1 MTAAANTKL
10 VTRTFSSSD
19 QPTKAIIGLHGWTG
33 DEHVFE
39 PVAKMMNID
48 DAQWFFPRA
57 PYKADSGKGYSWFS
71 GTDET
76 GWDIEK
82 TRVGIHQLLAD
93 IRSNGFSPKNIFL
106 IGFSQGASLAMEI
119 ALRLPFAIGGIVPI
133 AGFIKFR
140 DTLSNEATKES
151 KATPVLLLHGSQDE
165 IIHVIAS
172 EKAHDFFKER
182 GNPVYFKRYD
192 GGHKIPKRTGPI
204 VKSFILDS
212 FNFLEVNLSETLK

>member
-1 MTAAANTKL
+1 MTAAANSKL

-93 IRSNGFSPKNIFL
+93 IRSEGFSPKNIFL

-133 AGFIKFR
+133 AGFIKYR

-204 VKSFILDS
+204 IKSFISDS

>member
-1 MTAAANTKL
+1 MTAAANSKL

-93 IRSNGFSPKNIFL
+93 IRSEGFSPKNIFL

-133 AGFIKFR
+133 AGFIKYR

-204 VKSFILDS
+204 VKSFISDS
-212 FNFLEVNLSETLK
+212 FNFFRLNSSDSLN

>member
-1 MTAAANTKL
+1 MTAAANSKL
-10 VTRTFSSSD
+10 VTRIFSCSD

-82 TRVGIHQLLAD
+82 TRIGIHQLLAD
-93 IRSNGFSPKNIFL
+93 VRSNGFSPKNIFL

-133 AGFIKFR
+133 A
-140 DTLSNEATKES
+140 
-151 KATPVLLLHGSQDE
+151 
-165 IIHVIAS
+165 
-172 EKAHDFFKER
+172 
-182 GNPVYFKRYD
+182 
-192 GGHKIPKRTGPI
+192 
-204 VKSFILDS
+204 
-212 FNFLEVNLSETLK
+212 

>member
-1 MTAAANTKL
+1 MTAAANSKL

-93 IRSNGFSPKNIFL
+93 IRSEGFSPKNIFL

-133 AGFIKFR
+133 AGFIKYR

-204 VKSFILDS
+204 IKSFISDS
-212 FNFLEVNLSETLK
+212 FNFFRLNSSDSLN

>member
-1 MTAAANTKL
+1 MTAAANSKL
-10 VTRTFSSSD
+10 VTRIFSSSD

-82 TRVGIHQLLAD
+82 TRVGVHQLLTD
-93 IRSNGFSPKNIFL
+93 IRSEGFSPKNIFL

-151 KATPVLLLHGSQDE
+151 KATPVLLLHGNQDE